1 MDLESVQSRKT
12 PTFIFTNDMDK
23 KERENEVKLVID
35 KMALLVKQRYNR
47 IKDNLPGY
55 DAHSEW

>member
-35 KMALLVKQRYNR
+35 KMALLVK
-47 IKDNLPGY
+47 
-55 DAHSEW
+55 